1 MKAMA
6 YKVFISHTQRDNDLA
21 HDLATRLEEVGAKV
35 FSVDKSALPS
45 DKVIRPVNRGL
56 READEVIVILSSAS
70 LTSPGVFSEMGAAF
84 SLDKVMTQ
92 IVVGLEDNEL
102 PSFVTNSV
110 RYGDVGAYIADMTK
124 RTRRGKTKAA

>member
-6 YKVFISHTQRDNDLA
+6 HKVFISHTQRDNDLA

-70 LTSPGVFSEMGAAF
+70 LTSPGVFSELGAAF
-84 SLDKVMTQ
+84 SLDKLVTQ

-102 PSFVTNSV
+102 PSFISNFA
-110 RYGDVGAYIADMTK
+110 RYSDVGNVIADIAK
-124 RTRRGKTKAA
+124 RARGKTKAA